1 MQEYV
6 VEGPDNIPHVL
17 EGRDNLAVDPVQSEE
32 NSTNGEQK
40 IPRNCQETNTNIWPV
55 RNRQSQTDGLSDTLY
70 KSL

>member
-6 VEGPDNIPHVL
+6 VEGSDNIPHVL

-32 NSTNGEQK
+32 NSTNGELK
-40 IPRNCQETNTNIWPV
+40 IPRNCQETNTNVWPV

-70 KSL
+70 KTL